1 MNADDFNSVK
11 EWFSTHSRDSF
22 QMADPYGRSEVLS
35 GEIDLIKLNHEITVR
50 VLVYLEDQA
59 DSWLYVLQ
67 DNGHIGVCRPDLDT
81 EKARDIIEV
90 AENKA
95 KAELRVEGYALLE
108 VEDKTE
114 YDEEVHALI
123 EQYPEEDQLGST
135 GSGKLREVLN
145 ELHRTCGCWVPS
157 YVVRGLH
164 RNGTFL
170 KPDTPRRDTVDLQL
184 WRWNHFL
191 VAGIDS

>member
-1 MNADDFNSVK
+1 MDNI
-11 EWFSTHSRDSF
+11 ESRS
-22 QMADPYGRSEVLS
+22 YCC
-35 GEIDLIKLNHEITVR
+35 

-67 DNGHIGVCRPDLDT
+67 GNGHIGVFCPDLNT
-81 EKARDIIEV
+81 EKAAKIIEV
-90 AENKA
+90 AENRA

-108 VEDKTE
+108 VEDRVE
-114 YDEEVHALI
+114 YNEEVRALI
-123 EQYPEEDQLGST
+123 EQYPERDQLHGR
-135 GSGKLREVLN
+135 GRGKLREVLN

-170 KPDTPRRDTVDLQL
+170 KPGTPRRDTVDLQL
-184 WRWNHFL
+184 WRWHQNL
-191 VAGIDS
+191 GAGIDS